1 MAGRP
6 DTRAGVDVPAEP
18 PVARHGDVGCPVD
31 DVVVGDDCPVYVD
44 DGVVGDD
51 CPVDA
56 VVVDDGIVAQSC
68 GSEDLFF
75 LGPKQGFLVNGIH
88 PMPCA
93 IADVGVIIAHDHQ
106 EVPDLVFRGVE
117 DVVID
122 CRGHFGGTERCQEQ
136 KEGFSVKFRR
146 QREIAE
152 SLDSSW
158 RLLRKRR
165 LASRVK
171 KPLFPSGDSG
181 FSRCEC

>member
-31 DVVVGDDCPVYVD
+31 
-44 DGVVGDD
+44 
-51 CPVDA
+51 A
-56 VVVDDGIVAQSC
+56 VVVDGGIVAQSC

-75 LGPKQGFLVNGIH
+75 LGPKQGFLV
-88 PMPCA
+88 
-93 IADVGVIIAHDHQ
+93 
-106 EVPDLVFRGVE
+106 
-117 DVVID
+117 
-122 CRGHFGGTERCQEQ
+122 
-136 KEGFSVKFRR
+136 R

-171 KPLFPSGDSG
+171 KPLFASGDSG